1 MTNAPENN
9 RASLF
14 TANDLNALR
23 VRASVEIR
31 DCEQSLDRAHEIIKL
46 IQKEVGQRTIGY
58 GVGFVLNAVLIFG
71 ENILTRVRKRSL
83 RYYDHYTFNTSK
95 LK

>member
-31 DCEQSLDRAHEIIKL
+31 DCEQSLDRAHVIIEL
-46 IQKEVGQRTIGY
+46 LQSEVQQHGIELGLGLALGTL
-58 GVGFVLNAVLIFG
+58 VTLG
-71 ENILTRVRKRSL
+71 ENILK
-83 RYYDHYTFNTSK
+83 
-95 LK
+95 

>member
-1 MTNAPENN
+1 MIDAHKNN
-9 RASLF
+9 GARLF
-14 TANDLNALR
+14 TAKELKALR
-23 VRASVEIR
+23 MRASVEIR

-46 IQKEVGQRTIGY
+46 LQKEVEQRTIGY
-58 GVGFVLNAVLIFG
+58 GVGFVLNAALTFG

-83 RYYDHYTFNTSK
+83 RYYDHYMFNTSK

>member
-46 IQKEVGQRTIGY
+46 LQKEVQQHTIGY
-58 GVGFVLNAVLIFG
+58 GVGFVLNAVLIIG